1 MLLLQLRVHAFISQL
16 LVKPPTVNW
25 LHVNIV
31 KYWGHI
37 MAGMWSL
44 LECDSLSWS
53 VVDFRHWSE
62 HCPATQPQFLSAAH
76 IDMLNLVGDNTAW
89 QRGFPFPATRCFALS
104 VLDTQPLPPFQTLL
118 PLWFCLIGGQ
128 WEWCLSGPVGDLT
141 HRYAILHSWCFSH
154 PGFKILQYLNFKL
167 RYNISIY
174 KR

>member
-1 MLLLQLRVHAFISQL
+1 ML
-16 LVKPPTVNW
+16 
-25 LHVNIV
+25 NIV
-31 KYWGHI
+31 KYWGQI

-89 QRGFPFPATRCFALS
+89 QRGFPFPSTRCFALS